1 MSCHVRKRLGHE
13 FAVAMGDADDINNR
27 IGLQPADDVESEEDC
42 LQRARE
48 MRAAGEPA
56 TRIALRTDQ
65 T

>member
-1 MSCHVRKRLGHE
+1 
-13 FAVAMGDADDINNR
+13 MGDADDINNR

-48 MRAAGEPA
+48 MWAAGELA
-56 TRIALRTDQ
+56 TREDLETDP